1 MLELLGEPD
10 EWICACAVL
19 ACADVDD
26 PRLRAALD
34 QLAQKENPPLLTETI
49 SIALNGAAMKSL
61 PTIPIME
68 RILYLRKVPLFAG
81 LSPVELKQIA
91 LISGEHYFAAGEV
104 FASQGELGDEMYIV
118 VSGEVEV
125 RMRRED
131 GAEVVITRRKP
142 GEFVGEMSII
152 SNQPRMAS
160 LAAVGDVRL
169 LCVEKNHFESML
181 HERPEVSLALIQALV
196 TRLRDQSE

>member
-1 MLELLGEPD
+1 
-10 EWICACAVL
+10 
-19 ACADVDD
+19 
-26 PRLRAALD
+26 
-34 QLAQKENPPLLTETI
+34 
-49 SIALNGAAMKSL
+49 
-61 PTIPIME
+61 
-68 RILYLRKVPLFAG
+68 
-81 LSPVELKQIA
+81 
-91 LISGEHYFAAGEV
+91 
-104 FASQGELGDEMYIV
+104 
-118 VSGEVEV
+118 
-125 RMRRED
+125 
-131 GAEVVITRRKP
+131 VVITRRKP